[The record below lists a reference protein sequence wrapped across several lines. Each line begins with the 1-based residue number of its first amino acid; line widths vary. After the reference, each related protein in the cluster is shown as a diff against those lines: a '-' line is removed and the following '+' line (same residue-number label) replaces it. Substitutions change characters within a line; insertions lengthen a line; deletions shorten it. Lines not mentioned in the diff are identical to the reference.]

1 MNWIQI
7 EYLINSMSDKRKTKK
22 FNTEIKKIK

>member
-7 EYLINSMSDKRKTKK
+7 EYLINSMSGKGKTKQ
-22 FNTEIKKIK
+22 FNSEIKKKK